1 MIFELRFNLKN
12 MNTAD
17 LQNYLPTALLL
28 IGAIG
33 TSAAIREY
41 GDKALKLLSSMTQ
54 TEKPINR
61 IEVDYDESRTVS
73 SPMILSV

>member
-1 MIFELRFNLKN
+1 

-33 TSAAIREY
+33 TSAAIRQY
-41 GDKALKLLSSMTQ
+41 GDRLVSIIASMTPQ
-54 TEKPINR
+54 
-61 IEVDYDESRTVS
+61 
-73 SPMILSV
+73 